1 MRHRPPAGASYWQPA
16 ERPDEPDVPD
26 NEKPDRSRAVLVL
39 GVVSL
44 LVGPLGIVAWALA
57 NRCLHGIAAGQ
68 LDPSGEVN
76 ARAARVLGI
85 VATCMFLLKL
95 FALLPLYVFAFGG

>member
-1 MRHRPPAGASYWQPA
+1 MT
-16 ERPDEPDVPD
+16 V
-26 NEKPDRSRAVLVL
+26 RSHSSSWSSALAIAVA
-39 GVVSL
+39 
-44 LVGPLGIVAWALA
+44 IVALNTLAWALA